1 MARRLLDVHGQLV
14 YEKEVTAMDGWIKL
28 PRSILEE
35 DDYFTKPF
43 TRKEAILDLYLLAA
57 IKDGTVAIGGKK
69 AEVKRGQI
77 ITTTRWLAER
87 WGWSKGTLDRFM
99 RGALFGAHFGA
110 LGNSAFTCISVRN
123 MMDEEEERGAKRD
136 AKRGAPPI
144 INKNVYLKEY
154 YYDARVRACVREDG
168 DELDTEVE
176 RMTAEQSWLENIMM
190 NHHTP
195 PSELGALFAKFVTE
209 CRCNGVKSH
218 NSIEDAKRHF
228 NSWLRIYKEHE
239 RNERNRNNRPSPEDN
254 LREAEWAAAVR
265 TANAIRGTNEIV
277 DDLPK
282 PF

>member
-1 MARRLLDVHGQLV
+1 
-14 YEKEVTAMDGWIKL
+14 
-28 PRSILEE
+28 
-35 DDYFTKPF
+35 
-43 TRKEAILDLYLLAA
+43 
-57 IKDGTVAIGGKK
+57 
-69 AEVKRGQI
+69 
-77 ITTTRWLAER
+77 
-87 WGWSKGTLDRFM
+87 
-99 RGALFGAHFGA
+99 
-110 LGNSAFTCISVRN
+110 
-123 MMDEEEERGAKRD
+123 
-136 AKRGAPPI
+136 
-144 INKNVYLKEY
+144 
-154 YYDARVRACVREDG
+154 VREDG

>member
-1 MARRLLDVHGQLV
+1 MHRQLV
-14 YEKEVTAMDGWIKL
+14 PEKEVNTMDGWIKL

-35 DDYFTKPF
+35 EDYFTKPF

-57 IKDGTVAIGGKK
+57 IKDGAVTLNGKQY
-69 AEVKRGQI
+69 EVKRGQI
-77 ITTTRWLAER
+77 ITTVRLLARR
-87 WGWSKGTLDRFM
+87 WGWKKDTARRFLYAP
-99 RGALFGAHFGA
+99 RFRTHFETVSNA
-110 LGNSAFTCISVRN
+110 AFTCITIKY
-123 MMDEEEERGAKRD
+123 MLDDTEECDTKCD
-136 AKRGAPPI
+136 TKCDSI

-154 YYDARVRACVREDG
+154 YYDARVCACVREDG

-239 RNERNRNNRPSPEDN
+239 RNRNNKPSPEDN
-254 LREAEWAAAVR
+254 RREAEWAAAVR

>member
-1 MARRLLDVHGQLV
+1 MARRLLDMHRQLV
-14 YEKEVTAMDGWIKL
+14 SEKEVTAMDGWIKL

-35 DDYFTKPF
+35 EDYFTKPF

-57 IKDGTVAIGGKK
+57 IKDGEVTVNGKQFK
-69 AEVKRGQI
+69 VRKGQI
-77 ITTTRWLAER
+77 ITTVRILARR
-87 WGWSKGTLDRFM
+87 WGWKKSTVYDFFKRTLFRT
-99 RGALFGAHFGA
+99 HFRT
-110 LGNSAFTCISVRN
+110 LSNPIITCISV
-123 MMDEEEERGAKRD
+123 KSID
-136 AKRGAPPI
+136 ADLNVSDTLSDTLSDTN

-190 NHHTP
+190 NHNTP
-195 PSELGALFAKFVTE
+195 PSELGELFAKFVTE

-254 LREAEWAAAVR
+254 LRAAEWAAAVR
-265 TANAIRGTNEIV
+265 TANAIRGTNEIT

>member
-1 MARRLLDVHGQLV
+1 MARRLLDMHRQLV
-14 YEKEVTAMDGWIKL
+14 SEKEVTAMDGWIKL

-35 DDYFTKPF
+35 EDYFTKPF

-57 IKDGTVAIGGKK
+57 IKDGEVTVNGKQFK
-69 AEVKRGQI
+69 VRKGQI
-77 ITTTRWLAER
+77 ITTVRILARR
-87 WGWSKGTLDRFM
+87 WGWKKSTVYDFFKRTLFRT
-99 RGALFGAHFGA
+99 HFQT
-110 LGNSAFTCISVRN
+110 LSNPIITCISV
-123 MMDEEEERGAKRD
+123 KSID
-136 AKRGAPPI
+136 ADLNVSDTLSDTLSDTN

-195 PSELGALFAKFVTE
+195 PSELGELFAKFVTE

>member
-1 MARRLLDVHGQLV
+1 
-14 YEKEVTAMDGWIKL
+14 MDGWIKL

-35 DDYFTKPF
+35 EDYFTKPF

-57 IKDGTVAIGGKK
+57 IKDGEVTVNGKQFK
-69 AEVKRGQI
+69 VRKGQI
-77 ITTTRWLAER
+77 ITTVRILARR
-87 WGWSKGTLDRFM
+87 WGWKKSTVYDFFKRTLFRT
-99 RGALFGAHFGA
+99 HFQT
-110 LGNSAFTCISVRN
+110 LSNPIITCISV
-123 MMDEEEERGAKRD
+123 KSID
-136 AKRGAPPI
+136 ADLNVSDTLSDTLSDTN

-176 RMTAEQSWLENIMM
+176 RMTSEQSWLENIMM

-239 RNERNRNNRPSPEDN
+239 RNRNNRPSPEDN
-254 LREAEWAAAVR
+254 RREAEWAAAVR

>member
-1 MARRLLDVHGQLV
+1 
-14 YEKEVTAMDGWIKL
+14 MDGWIKL

-35 DDYFTKPF
+35 EDYFTKPF

-57 IKDGTVAIGGKK
+57 IKDGEVTVNGKQFK
-69 AEVKRGQI
+69 VRKGQI
-77 ITTTRWLAER
+77 ITTVRILARR
-87 WGWSKGTLDRFM
+87 WGWKKSTVYDFFKRTLFRT
-99 RGALFGAHFGA
+99 HFRT
-110 LGNSAFTCISVRN
+110 LSNPIITCISV
-123 MMDEEEERGAKRD
+123 KSID
-136 AKRGAPPI
+136 ADLNVSDTLSDTLSDTN